1 MSKFT
6 PGPWRACHNGK
17 CQCHMVWSIPADC
30 VVAVAV
36 SAEHEALT
44 GGEGITNSGMLE
56 ANAKII
62 AAAPQMATAL
72 QGVFS
77 DIFDMLDLDFDPHTL
92 TQDRW
97 QKRLGLVTEALSAA
111 GLVEAPTPA
120 ELAALGIEE
129 A

>member
-56 ANAKII
+56 ANTRLI
-62 AAAPQMATAL
+62 AAAPLLAEAL
-72 QGVFS
+72 QGVHS

-92 TQDRW
+92 RKDRW
-97 QKRLGLVTEALSAA
+97 ARRLDLIAAALKAA
-111 GLVEAPTPA
+111 GLAEAPTPA